1 VRTDGAFKEQGE
13 NDNLIVQKLSSNPNM
28 VGIFGYSYMEENA
41 SKVHG
46 INMNGVAPTI
56 ATISDGSYPG
66 ARKMFIYVKKAHVD
80 KIPGIKDFVLEFLKG
95 GVTGGYL
102 TKLGMIASS
111 DADYK
116 TASDSANGLTAM
128 TGADLK

>member
-1 VRTDGAFKEQGE
+1 M
-13 NDNLIVQKLSSNPNM
+13 I
-28 VGIFGYSYMEENA
+28 GIFGYSYMEENA

-46 INMNGVAPTI
+46 ISMNGVNPTI

-95 GVTGGYL
+95 GLVGGYL

-116 TASDSANGLTAM
+116 AASDAANALTAM

>member
-1 VRTDGAFKEQGE
+1 
-13 NDNLIVQKLSSNPNM
+13 
-28 VGIFGYSYMEENA
+28 MEENA

-46 INMNGVAPTI
+46 ITMNGVNPTI

-66 ARKMFIYVKKAHVD
+66 ARKMFVYVKKAHVD

-95 GVTGGYL
+95 GVVGGYL

-116 TASDSANGLTAM
+116 TASDVTNGLTAM

>member
-1 VRTDGAFKEQGE
+1 V
-13 NDNLIVQKLSSNPNM
+13 N
-28 VGIFGYSYMEENA
+28 
-41 SKVHG
+41 
-46 INMNGVAPTI
+46 PTI

-80 KIPGIKDFVLEFLKG
+80 KIPGIKEFVLEFLKG
-95 GVTGGYL
+95 GLAGGYL

-111 DADYK
+111 DTDRKA
-116 TASDSANGLTAM
+116 ANDAANSLTAM